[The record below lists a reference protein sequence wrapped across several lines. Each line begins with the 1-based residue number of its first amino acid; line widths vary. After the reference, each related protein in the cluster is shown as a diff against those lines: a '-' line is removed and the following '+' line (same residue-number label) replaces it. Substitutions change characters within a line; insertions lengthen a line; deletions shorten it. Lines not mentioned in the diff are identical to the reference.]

1 MRFPKSTEKS
11 MGLGA
16 RAAAAQSRG
25 GRGLWGGKGVE
36 ASVPGLL
43 GPHLDGRY
51 ALQFR
56 RWGARDD
63 GFADLR

>member
-16 RAAAAQSRG
+16 QAAAAQSPG
-25 GRGLWGGKGVE
+25 GVRGGKGVE

-51 ALQFR
+51 TLQFR

>member
-11 MGLGA
+11 MGFGA
-16 RAAAAQSRG
+16 QAAAAQSRG
-25 GRGLWGGKGVE
+25 GVGGGKGVE

-43 GPHLDGRY
+43 DRRY

-56 RWGARDD
+56 RWGARED